1 MINNIP
7 IVTIAIGVILVG
19 VALFVLSR
27 RKAVKL
33 EEILEGMSR
42 KRKEAFY
49 AQWTI
54 GLVIAVIAAIFM
66 FDGDILGVNTSGIST
81 VMGIVGICLIATSS
95 VNLLSFKRK

>member
-7 IVTIAIGVILVG
+7 IVTIVIGVILVG

-42 KRKEAFY
+42 KRKESFY
-49 AQWTI
+49 AQWII
-54 GLVIAVIAAIFM
+54 GIVIALAAAIFM
-66 FDGDILGVNTSGIST
+66 FDGDILGENTIGIST
-81 VMGIVGICLIATSS
+81 VMCIVGIGLIATSN
-95 VNLLSFKRK
+95 VRLLPVKRE